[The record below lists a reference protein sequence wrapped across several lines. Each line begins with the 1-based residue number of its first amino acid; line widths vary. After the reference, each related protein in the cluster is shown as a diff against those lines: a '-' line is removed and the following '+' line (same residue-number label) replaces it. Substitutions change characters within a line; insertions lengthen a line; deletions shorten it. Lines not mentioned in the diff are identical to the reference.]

1 MMKNILAFG
10 DSNTW
15 GLIPGTHERYPWEKR
30 WTSILQKKERCR
42 NTHIIEEG
50 LCGRTT
56 IFEDALLN
64 GRNGLDILS
73 ALLKIQI
80 PLAAAIIMLGTN
92 DCKTLYGATAYV
104 IGKGIALCLDELIKE
119 LPAYRIL
126 LVSPIL
132 LGENVW
138 KQEKAPEF
146 VPTSVLVCKQLKE
159 EYRKIASIKG
169 NVFIAA
175 SDYAAASS
183 IDDEHLTEEGHA
195 VLADIL
201 YKKLIDMGVIWYI
214 SPIYYDTMCSCS
226 SNIIMYRCL
235 SIF

>member
-1 MMKNILAFG
+1 MRKNNHIWRCTAQRKKWIRYTFCPVENPNSLGCSDYHARYKWLQNIVWCYCLC
-10 DSNTW
+10 DWERNCA
-15 GLIPGTHERYPWEKR
+15 LPGWINKR
-30 WTSILQKKERCR
+30 TS
-42 NTHIIEEG
+42 G
-50 LCGRTT
+50 
-56 IFEDALLN
+56 
-64 GRNGLDILS
+64 
-73 ALLKIQI
+73 IQ
-80 PLAAAIIMLGTN
+80 
-92 DCKTLYGATAYV
+92 DF
-104 IGKGIALCLDELIKE
+104 IGI
-119 LPAYRIL
+119 
-126 LVSPIL
+126 
-132 LGENVW
+132 
-138 KQEKAPEF
+138 

-175 SDYAAASS
+175 SDYAVASS